1 MMTDKKKIALSKIIA
16 LILTFVAVVSA
27 VTVLFVREGY
37 KHRYPQKYTEYIVK
51 YSEEYSVPKE
61 LLYATAQVESGFDE
75 NAKSSVGA
83 IGLTQIMPDTL
94 MWLQTKTGEKYTEA
108 DLTDPEISIKYCAFF
123 YFILLEKF
131 EDTEAAV
138 AAYHAGIN
146 RVDSW
151 LKNPE
156 YSKDGKTL
164 DKIPSRAT
172 AHYVNK
178 VTKAVNIYGNLYK
191 EEL

>member
-1 MMTDKKKIALSKIIA
+1 M
-16 LILTFVAVVSA
+16 
-27 VTVLFVREGY
+27 
-37 KHRYPQKYTEYIVK
+37 
-51 YSEEYSVPKE
+51 
-61 LLYATAQVESGFDE
+61 
-75 NAKSSVGA
+75 
-83 IGLTQIMPDTL
+83 
-94 MWLQTKTGEKYTEA
+94 
-108 DLTDPEISIKYCAFF
+108 
-123 YFILLEKF
+123 
-131 EDTEAAV
+131 

-146 RVDSW
+146 RVDGW

>member
-16 LILTFVAVVSA
+16 LVLTFVAVVSA
-27 VTVLFVREGY
+27 VTVFFVRAGY
-37 KHRYPQKYTEYIVK
+37 KHRYPQKYTEYIEK

-108 DLTDPEISIKYCAFF
+108 DLTDPEISIKYCALF
-123 YFILLEKF
+123 YSILLEKF

-146 RVDSW
+146 RVDGW